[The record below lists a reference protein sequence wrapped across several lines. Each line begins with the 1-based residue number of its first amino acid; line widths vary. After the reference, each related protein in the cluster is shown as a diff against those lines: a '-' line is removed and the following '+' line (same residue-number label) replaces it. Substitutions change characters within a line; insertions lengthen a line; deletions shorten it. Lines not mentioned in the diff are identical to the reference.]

1 MVLNTATTAPA
12 LEALTSTMVEATH
25 QEVVTTLAEMVEAA
39 VLLERSAT
47 TVLALASTTVPIV
60 LLLEAAAEAQ
70 LR

>member
-1 MVLNTATTAPA
+1 
-12 LEALTSTMVEATH
+12 MVEATH